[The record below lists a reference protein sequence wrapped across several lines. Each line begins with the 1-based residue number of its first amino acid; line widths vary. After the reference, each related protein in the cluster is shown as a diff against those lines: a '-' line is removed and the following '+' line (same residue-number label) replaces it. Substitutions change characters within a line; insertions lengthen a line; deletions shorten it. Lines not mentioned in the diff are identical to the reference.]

1 MIRLVMTLNGE
12 VLGEFGI
19 AKPRTT
25 IGRRASNDIV
35 IDHRGVSSVHAVL
48 VQSPQGLLVQ
58 DLQSTNGTY
67 VNEQAI
73 DQKLLKAGDV
83 IGVGRYQLQ
92 VDAGVPAGAPTGAPE
107 GTVGRSGPDASPSG
121 AGAGAQAAAG
131 SQARHAMVRVLDGA
145 ACGREVLLT
154 KDRTTFG
161 KPGLLVVAID
171 RQDEGHLLTQVEGKA
186 PVRINGAPLPPTGA
200 PLRDGDLI
208 DLTGTRMRFT
218 CA

>member
-1 MIRLVMTLNGE
+1 MTLNGE
-12 VLGEFGI
+12 VLDEFRI

-25 IGRRASNDIV
+25 VGRRASNDIV
-35 IDHRGVSSVHAVL
+35 IDHRGVSGEHAAL

-73 DQKLLKAGDV
+73 EQQLLRPGDV
-83 IGVGRYQLQ
+83 IGIGRYQLQ
-92 VDAGVPAGAPTGAPE
+92 V
-107 GTVGRSGPDASPSG
+107 VGASPPA
-121 AGAGAQAAAG
+121 AGAGAPAGAG
-131 SQARHAMVRVLDGA
+131 SAMQHAVVRVLDGA

-171 RQDEGHLLTQVEGKA
+171 RQDEGHVLNQIEGKA
-186 PVRINGAPLPPTGA
+186 LVRVNGVPLPPTGVR
-200 PLRDGDLI
+200 LHDGDLI
-208 DLTGTRMRFT
+208 DLTGTRLQFS